1 MNKLATLSGLMC
13 LTTALMATPNIAN
26 AIGPDQ
32 HDSSTRAQQGNSHP
46 ANITKRNGITPHFV
60 ISGQPADVKRV
71 LRHRKEK
78 SHKADCR
85 TNYKGIRPL
94 FVISGQPA
102 DCKRVLRHRKEKSH
116 EAHCRTNYKGIR
128 PLFVISGQ
136 PADCKRVLRHRKEKK
151 SRETDC
157 KTNCY
162 KPTQTTTKGNPTQP
176 TAAGTATPTVSP
188 NGTNGTATM
197 SNGVTTSAMFNAL
210 GLKIAL

>member
-1 MNKLATLSGLMC
+1 M
-13 LTTALMATPNIAN
+13 
-26 AIGPDQ
+26 
-32 HDSSTRAQQGNSHP
+32 
-46 ANITKRNGITPHFV
+46 IT
-60 ISGQPADVKRV
+60 GQPADV
-71 LRHRKEK
+71 
-78 SHKADCR
+78 
-85 TNYKGIRPL
+85 
-94 FVISGQPA
+94 
-102 DCKRVLRHRKEKSH
+102 
-116 EAHCRTNYKGIR
+116 
-128 PLFVISGQ
+128 
-136 PADCKRVLRHRKEKK
+136 KRVLRHRKEKK